1 MLFAVDVDVVVTW
14 SLEAPGF
21 NSHIGQSKINN
32 INYYSAY
39 DLQYKNWKI
48 KLPTNPGQTGM
59 GFSWVKKPT
68 HTHIQDYPTHQP
80 MAIPTF
86 TSWSPLASPIFHLS
100 LLLPTFS
107 DAIDRILKWKGANQ
121 KFEGNTLNTFQNQ
134 ADPNTKPFWYQK
146 TLQRFT
152 STPTF
157 ISPCYSPLSVI
168 LMQ

>member
-32 INYYSAY
+32 INYYLVY
-39 DLQYKNWKI
+39 NLQYKNWKI

-86 TSWSPLASPIFHLS
+86 TSWSPLASPILFLS
-100 LLLPTFS
+100 LMLLPTFS
-107 DAIDRILKWKGANQ
+107 DAIDRILKWRGANWDIWRQ
-121 KFEGNTLNTFQNQ
+121 YIEHILEPGWSKHKAFLVPQI
-134 ADPNTKPFWYQK
+134 YH
-146 TLQRFT
+146 TLQP
-152 STPTF
+152 SNLHQKS
-157 ISPCYSPLSVI
+157 IPCK
-168 LMQ
+168 